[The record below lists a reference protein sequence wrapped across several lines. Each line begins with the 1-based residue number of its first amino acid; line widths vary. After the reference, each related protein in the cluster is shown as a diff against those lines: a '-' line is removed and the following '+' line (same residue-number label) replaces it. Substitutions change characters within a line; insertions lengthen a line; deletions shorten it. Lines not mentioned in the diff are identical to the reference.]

1 MQEEHEFSRHSSSS
15 VSLQSDLDRNGT
27 TFSPIATPMTQQQIT
42 NASELHKISSRASRS
57 STNIYHTLS
66 QTDGY
71 SISVQGSDDEETEEE
86 REGDDIEGKAGE
98 RDRASAADASATE
111 LVVRWDENDPENPKN
126 MNRARK
132 WLIAVIVS
140 LGSVCVY
147 VEAAF
152 SQSINQ
158 SNLRVLTLSELVHPP
173 CTQ

>member
-1 MQEEHEFSRHSSSS
+1 
-15 VSLQSDLDRNGT
+15 
-27 TFSPIATPMTQQQIT
+27 MTQQQIT

-57 STNIYHTLS
+57 STNIYRTLS

-71 SISVQGSDDEETEEE
+71 SISVQGSDDDESEEE
-86 REGDDIEGKAGE
+86 REGEDVEGKAGE

-147 VEAAF
+147 VDASF
-152 SQSINQ
+152 SQANPIKPIFAS
-158 SNLRVLTLSELVHPP
+158 
-173 CTQ
+173 